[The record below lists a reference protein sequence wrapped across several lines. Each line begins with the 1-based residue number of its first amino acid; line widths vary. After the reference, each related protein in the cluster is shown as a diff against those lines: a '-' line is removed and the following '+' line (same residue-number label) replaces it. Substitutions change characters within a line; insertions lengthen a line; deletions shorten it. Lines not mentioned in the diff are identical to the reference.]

1 VTDGLRG
8 FPPQASRQTEREK
21 KKSRVSVFALEM
33 KPCLRKNTGHDQAS
47 LMMEEQGEEKSDLG
61 L

>member
-21 KKSRVSVFALEM
+21 KKWVSVFALEM